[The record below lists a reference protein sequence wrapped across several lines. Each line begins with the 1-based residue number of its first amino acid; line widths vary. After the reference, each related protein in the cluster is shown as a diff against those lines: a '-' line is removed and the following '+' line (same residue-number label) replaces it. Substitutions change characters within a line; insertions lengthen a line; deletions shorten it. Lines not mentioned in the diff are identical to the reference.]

1 MEKHILAKPVSHD
14 GETYTEINFDFDN
27 LKRRDL
33 DKAEK
38 ITRAK
43 HGKTLITVVEL
54 NKTYQMYLASMAADV
69 PPAVLEEIGAKDY
82 TQIALLVQDF
92 LLGGE
97 SETAEAEAM
106 EQLEEYLRESGRT
119 KNLRRN
125 TTTKPPTN
133 PPA

>member
-1 MEKHILAKPVSHD
+1 MEKHVLAKPVALD
-14 GETYTEINFDFDN
+14 GETYSEINFDFEN

-33 DKAEK
+33 DTAEK

-69 PPAVLEEIGAKDY
+69 PPKVFEEIGAKDY
-82 TQIALLVQDF
+82 TQIALMVQDF

-97 SETAEAEAM
+97 SAEAEA
-106 EQLEEYLRESGRT
+106 EAQKQLEDYLRESGRT
-119 KNLRRN
+119 KNMKKK
-125 TTTKPPTN
+125 TTTTPPTN

>member
-1 MEKHILAKPVSHD
+1 MEKHILAKPIAHE
-14 GETYTEINFDFDN
+14 GETYKEINFDFEN
-27 LKRRDL
+27 LSRRDL

-54 NKTYQMYLASMAADV
+54 NKTYQMYLASIAGDV
-69 PPAVLEEIGAKDY
+69 PPAVFELLGAKDY
-82 TQIALLVQDF
+82 TQIALMVQDF

-119 KNLRRN
+119 KNMKRKS
-125 TTTKPPTN
+125 TATPTN